1 MTTMLSMARGRI
13 AAVLCAFLL
22 VFVVTAC
29 GSDDNG
35 AGSPG
40 GTTEQTDTSDGES
53 TTEEP

>member
-1 MTTMLSMARGRI
+1 MMLSMARGRI